1 MRKAVFERKTVSMM
15 NNPNPIRD
23 YLVPGKRVHLV
34 GIGGVSMCPLA
45 EVLRGMGLT
54 VQGSDMTDSDTVKHL
69 RSLGISVAIGHNAE
83 NLGDCDFVVRTAAVH
98 DSNPEISGT
107 VARGIPV
114 YERAQAWGA
123 IMQHYPNALCVS
135 GTHGKTTTTS
145 MCTHI
150 FMAAQADPTVMI
162 GGTLPLLHSGYRV
175 GHGDTIILESCEYC
189 NSFLCFYP
197 TVAVIL
203 NVEADHL
210 DFFKDL
216 NDIEHSFH
224 KFAELVPNAG
234 HVVVNVDNQ
243 GAVDSVDGV
252 DRPIFTFGLDHPADC
267 TAANLTDVDGAP
279 SFDVMVHGEK
289 YAHVNLHV
297 YGHHNVLNALAAA
310 SAAYVLDIPGKAVEE
325 GLAAFTGAG
334 RRFEHKGT
342 YNGAEVYDDYAHHP
356 DELHALLTTAKELG
370 YKRLVVAFQPHTY
383 TRTAKLFDRFVEEL
397 KLADVA
403 ILAEIY
409 AAREQNTLGISSSDL
424 CRRLPGSVY
433 CSTLDKVTDQLRKI
447 AQPGDL
453 ILTVGAGDI
462 YRAGEK
468 LLKKD

>member
-1 MRKAVFERKTVSMM
+1 MM
-15 NNPNPIRD
+15 NNPHPIRE

-45 EVLRGMGLT
+45 EVLRGMGLV
-54 VQGSDMTDSDTVKHL
+54 VQGSDMSESDTVKHL
-69 RSLGISVAIGHNAE
+69 RSLGIPVSIGHSAE
-83 NLGDCDFVVRTAAVH
+83 NLGGCDFVIRTAAVH
-98 DSNPEISGT
+98 DGNPEIAGA
-107 VARGIPV
+107 VARRIPV

-150 FMAAQADPTVMI
+150 FMAAEQDPTVMI
-162 GGTLPLLHSGYRV
+162 GGTLPLLHAGYRV

-189 NSFLCFYP
+189 NSFLSFFP

-203 NVEADHL
+203 NVEPDHL

-224 KFAELVPNAG
+224 AFAELVPAAGSVIVNA
-234 HVVVNVDNQ
+234 DNP
-243 GAVDSVDGV
+243 GAMESVAGLEHPV
-252 DRPIFTFGLDHPADC
+252 FTFGLDHEADC
-267 TAANLTDVDGAP
+267 TAANLHEDEAGRPV
-279 SFDVMVHGEK
+279 FDVMVRGER
-289 YAHVNLHV
+289 YAHVTLHI
-297 YGHHNVLNALAAA
+297 YGHHNILNALAAA
-310 SAAYVLDIPGKAVEE
+310 SAAYVLELPGQAVEA

-334 RRFEHKGT
+334 RRFERKGS
-342 YNGAEVYDDYAHHP
+342 YHGAEVYDDYAHHP
-356 DELHALLTTAKELG
+356 DELHALLEMAKGLG
-370 YKRLVVAFQPHTY
+370 YQRIITAFQPHTY
-383 TRTAKLFDRFVEEL
+383 SRTAKLFDRFVEEL
-397 KLADVA
+397 KAADVA

-409 AAREQNTLGISSSDL
+409 AAREQNTLGISSADL
-424 CRRLPGSVY
+424 CKEIPGSVY
-433 CSTLDKVTDQLRKI
+433 CSTLDQVTDQLAALAR
-447 AQPGDL
+447 PGDL

-468 LLKKD
+468 LLERDGQS

>member
-98 DSNPEISGT
+98 DSNPEISGA

-197 TVAVIL
+197 TVAVVL

-334 RRFEHKGT
+334 RRFERKGT

-424 CRRLPGSVY
+424 CRNIPGSVY

>member
-83 NLGDCDFVVRTAAVH
+83 NLGGCDFVVRTAAVH
-98 DSNPEISGT
+98 DSNPEISGA
-107 VARGIPV
+107 VSRGIPV

>member
-1 MRKAVFERKTVSMM
+1 MM
-15 NNPNPIRD
+15 NNPNPIRE

-45 EVLRGMGLT
+45 EVLRGMGLQ
-54 VQGSDMTDSDTVKHL
+54 VQGSDMTESDTVRHL
-69 RSLGISVAIGHNAE
+69 RSLGIPVSIGHNAD
-83 NLGDCDFVVRTAAVH
+83 NLGDCEFVVRTAAVH
-98 DSNPEISGT
+98 DSNPEIAGA

-123 IMQHYPNALCVS
+123 IMQHYPNALCVA

-189 NSFLCFYP
+189 NSFLSFFP

-203 NVEADHL
+203 NVEPDHL

-224 KFAELVPNAG
+224 KFAQLVPPAG
-234 HVVVNVDNQ
+234 HVIVNADNQ
-243 GAVDSVDGV
+243 GAMDSVQGLEH
-252 DRPIFTFGLDHPADC
+252 PIITFGLDRPADC
-267 TAANLTDVDGAP
+267 TASNLHEEDGLP
-279 SFDVMVHGEK
+279 VFDVLIHGQF
-289 YAHVNLHV
+289 YAHVTLHV
-297 YGHHNVLNALAAA
+297 YGRHNVLNALAAT
-310 SAAYVLDIPGKAVEE
+310 AAAHALGLPGSAVEE

-342 YNGAEVYDDYAHHP
+342 YHGAEVYDDYAHHP
-356 DELHALLTTAKELG
+356 DELHALLTTAKELPHQ
-370 YKRLVVAFQPHTY
+370 RLIVAFQPHTY
-383 TRTAKLFDRFVEEL
+383 SRTAKLFDRFVEEL
-397 KLADVA
+397 KIPDVV

-424 CRRLPGSVY
+424 CRNIPGAIY
-433 CSTLDKVTDQLRKI
+433 CSTLDKVAEELRKI

-453 ILTVGAGDI
+453 IFTVGAGDI
-462 YRAGEK
+462 YRAGDK
-468 LLKKD
+468 LLEEA

>member
-1 MRKAVFERKTVSMM
+1 MM
-15 NNPNPIRD
+15 NNPHPIRD
-23 YLVPGKRVHLV
+23 FIVPGKRAHLV

-45 EVLRGMGLT
+45 EVLKGMGLE
-54 VQGSDMTDSDTVKHL
+54 VQGSDMNESETVAHL
-69 RSLGISVAIGHNAE
+69 RSLGIPVAIGHNAD
-83 NLGDCDFVVRTAAVH
+83 NLGDCDLVIRTAAVH
-98 DSNPEISGT
+98 DGNPEIAGA

-123 IMQHYPNALCVS
+123 IMQRYPNALCVS

-150 FMAAQADPTVMI
+150 FMAAQQDPTVMI

-175 GHGDTIILESCEYC
+175 GQGDTIILESCEYC
-189 NSFLCFYP
+189 NSFLSFYP

-216 NDIEHSFH
+216 QDIEHSFH
-224 KFAELVPNAG
+224 KFADLVPPSGSVIVNA
-234 HVVVNVDNQ
+234 DNQ
-243 GAVDSVDGV
+243 GALDSVAGLAHPV
-252 DRPIFTFGLDHPADC
+252 FTFGLDHPADC
-267 TAANLTDVDGAP
+267 TAANLREEDGHP
-279 SFDVMVHGEK
+279 TFDIMVRGET
-289 YAHVNLHV
+289 YAHVTLHV
-297 YGHHNVLNALAAA
+297 YGRHNVLNALAAA
-310 SAAYVLDIPGKAVEE
+310 SAAYALGLPGKAVEE

-356 DELHALLTTAKELG
+356 DELHALLTTARTLG
-370 YKRLVVAFQPHTY
+370 YRRLIVAFQPHTY

-403 ILAEIY
+403 VLAEIY

-424 CRRLPGSVY
+424 CRNIPGSVY
-433 CSTLDKVTDQLRKI
+433 CSTLEKTAEELRKL
-447 AQPGDL
+447 ARPGDL

-468 LLKKD
+468 ILDKD